1 MHLSI
6 SQRIAAGLLLMIGL
20 IVAQILVNA
29 ASVTAYRD
37 NTLVLTAETLPQSKL
52 IQNLEIYENRMRS
65 EALQYLLTGKHD
77 HLEHYAEA
85 TVQLHAALGQLHE
98 AMSSDSVGQ
107 EEEQAEIEE
116 IVTTI
121 DEITTFT
128 AELLARHQ
136 RGEAFDI
143 SQVSEQID
151 QRAELTD
158 QAIEEFAGKL
168 EQESQQVIATT
179 KTNPLFLIQ
188 LLGAIALA
196 VCIALFIVLV
206 RTVVRPLH
214 TLREATLAVAAG
226 DLSRQV
232 VASRHDEI
240 GDLASAFNQMV
251 MHVASQRDAL
261 QSQVELAEAARCAAQ
276 AIQAESAAQLAM
288 IEEQQFTIRNLS
300 VPILPLSTDAL
311 VMPLV
316 GALDG
321 ERLRLLQEQAL
332 RALEQTRARFL
343 ILDLT
348 GVPIVDRQLAYD
360 IIQLIQT
367 ARLLGAEVVIVGIRP
382 EVAQALVALAIDL
395 NGIASFST
403 LQGGMTYVQRHAP
416 LARSSN

>member
-158 QAIEEFAGKL
+158 KAIEEFAGKL

-232 VASRHDEI
+232 
-240 GDLASAFNQMV
+240 
-251 MHVASQRDAL
+251 VASQRDAL

-360 IIQLIQT
+360 IIQLLQT

-416 LARSSN
+416 LARSPN